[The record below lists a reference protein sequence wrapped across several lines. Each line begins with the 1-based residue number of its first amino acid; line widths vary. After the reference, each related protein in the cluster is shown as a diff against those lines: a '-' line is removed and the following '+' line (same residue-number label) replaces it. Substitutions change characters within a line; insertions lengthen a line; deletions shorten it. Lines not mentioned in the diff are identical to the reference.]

1 VNQEDREVPVKL
13 DHARL
18 LADLRRLAGF
28 GRLGTGVDR
37 PAFSPEDRAARE
49 WLLERMMEAGLD
61 ARIDGV
67 GNVYGRMPGVVRA
80 VLVGSHTD
88 TVPKGGWLDGALGVL
103 YGLEIARAWIGA
115 GGPTAVGID
124 VISFADEESTYSG
137 MLGSRS
143 FCAGPLEGELD
154 TAKNAEGRSLGDA
167 LAELGWAGRSLARLD
182 LARHVAYL
190 EAHIEQGL
198 RLEAEAQ
205 RIGIV
210 TGIVAIRRIRV
221 QFTGRSDH
229 AGTTPMHLRKDAGAA
244 LIEFC
249 HDLQRRLQKVR
260 ATDTVWNLGHI
271 AFAPGVANVVP
282 GSAEVLIEYRDAS
295 AAVLDR
301 IETEIQAA
309 ITVAE
314 GRAGVTAA
322 ASPLLAL
329 AAAEM
334 DPDTVELIER
344 AARGRDVPAIRMP
357 SGAGHDAM
365 VLSRHLPTGMLFIPS
380 IGGRSHDVAE
390 DSHEADILLGADV
403 LADAALA
410 VAGRGGE
417 LTG

>member
-1 VNQEDREVPVKL
+1 
-13 DHARL
+13 
-18 LADLRRLAGF
+18 
-28 GRLGTGVDR
+28 
-37 PAFSPEDRAARE
+37 
-49 WLLERMMEAGLD
+49 
-61 ARIDGV
+61 
-67 GNVYGRMPGVVRA
+67 VYGQMRGSTRA
-80 VLVGSHTD
+80 VLIGSHTD

-103 YGLEIARAWIGA
+103 YGLEIARAWPEA
-115 GGPTAVGID
+115 GGPSAVGVD
-124 VISFADEESTYSG
+124 VISFADEEATFSG
-137 MLGSRS
+137 MIGSRS
-143 FCAGPLEGELD
+143 FCSGLFEGELD
-154 TAKNAEGRSLGDA
+154 AARNAEGRSLGDA
-167 LAELGWAGRSLARLD
+167 LAEFGWAGRSLARLD

-190 EAHIEQGL
+190 EAHIEQGP

-221 QFTGRSDH
+221 QFAGRSDH

-249 HDLQRRLQKVR
+249 HDLQRRLLRVR
-260 ATDTVWNLGHI
+260 ATDTVWNLGHV
-271 AFAPGVANVVP
+271 AFAPGVGNVVP

-322 ASPLLAL
+322 ATPTLTL

-334 DPDTVELIER
+334 DPDIVELIER
-344 AARGRDVPAIRMP
+344 AARGWDVPAIRMP

-417 LTG
+417 AAG